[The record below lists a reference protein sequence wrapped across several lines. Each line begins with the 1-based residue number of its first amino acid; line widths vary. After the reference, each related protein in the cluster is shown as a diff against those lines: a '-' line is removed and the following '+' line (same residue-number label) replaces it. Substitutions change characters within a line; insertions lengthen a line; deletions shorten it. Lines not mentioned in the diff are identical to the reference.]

1 MFHYYSESS
10 ALAWA
15 AAPFLPPP
23 IIAEPLPWLP
33 FDPDDFERHGPRCY
47 QLDILWQIVEAIEA
61 GHRRILV
68 QLPTGGG
75 KTVLATALLAS
86 AERAQ
91 FLVHRDELIEQTSK
105 TLWRSQIP
113 HSFVA
118 SGKPFDPDAA
128 VLLSGIAT
136 LAKRLN
142 AVLAPDIVIVDEAH
156 HAVSNSWS
164 DVIAAFPDA
173 IIIGLTATPQRL
185 DGRGLD
191 AQFDHLILGP
201 PVRWLIDEGYLSDFD
216 YYAPPLGGQDD
227 AAIIGDVLAHWQR
240 LAGGGQGIV
249 FASNREHS
257 RGIVSEFVTAGVRAL
272 HVDGTLNPTARREA
286 DALFRSGAVT
296 LESNVA
302 LFGEGYDIPNI
313 VYCAIARR
321 TQSLSWFLQ
330 MVGRA
335 LRPVYAPGFD
345 LSTRAGRLAAIAAGP
360 KPRAIIC
367 DHGNNWFSHGMPDD
381 PRAWSLA
388 GKLKGSGAG
397 CNDDAAPI
405 HQCLN
410 CYMITP
416 SIVRQCP
423 GCGTEFPVVT
433 RNIRFKEGF
442 LTKIE
447 RDERRAQKAEEKAKQ
462 SMLRKAEEQACRSEA
477 SLIELAKK
485 RGYDNPVGWAKVRL
499 RARAQG
505 KRR

>member
-1 MFHYYSESS
+1 M
-10 ALAWA
+10 
-15 AAPFLPPP
+15 PPP
-23 IIAEPLPWLP
+23 VIADPLPWLP
-33 FDPDDFERHGPRCY
+33 FDPDDFARHGPRDY
-47 QLDILWQIVEAIEA
+47 QLEILWQIVEAIEA

-75 KTVLATALLAS
+75 KTVLATAMLAS

-91 FLVHRDELIEQTSK
+91 FLVHRDELIEQTSR
-105 TLWRSQIP
+105 TLWRSKIP

-118 SGKPFDPDAA
+118 AGKPFDADAA

-136 LAKRLN
+136 LAKRLR
-142 AVLAPDIVIVDEAH
+142 AILPPDIVIVDEAH

-164 DVIAAFPDA
+164 EVIAAFPDA

-216 YYAPPLGGQDD
+216 YYAPPLDAQDD

-257 RGIVSEFVTAGVRAL
+257 RNIVAEFVTVGVRAL
-272 HVDGTLNPTARREA
+272 HVDGTLNPTARRDA

-296 LESNVA
+296 LESNVG

-313 VYCAIARR
+313 TYCAIARR

-345 LSTRAGRLAAIAAGP
+345 LTSRLGRLAAIAAGP
-360 KPRAIIC
+360 KPRAVIC

-381 PRAWSLA
+381 ARAWSLA
-388 GKLKGSGAG
+388 GKLRGGASG
-397 CNDDAAPI
+397 CNDDATPI

-416 SIVRQCP
+416 SAVRECP
-423 GCGTEFPVVT
+423 GCSTVFPVVT
-433 RNIRFKEGF
+433 RNIRFKEGH

-447 RDERRAQKAEEKAKQ
+447 RDAIRAQKAEEKAKQ
-462 SMLRKAEEQACRSEA
+462 TMLRRAEEQSARSEA
-477 SLIELAKK
+477 ALIDLAKR
-485 RGYDNPVGWAKVRL
+485 RGYPNPKGWATMKL
-499 RARAQG
+499 KARAHS

>member
-1 MFHYYSESS
+1 MNLLH
-10 ALAWA
+10 WA

-23 IIAEPLPWLP
+23 VFTPAPWLP
-33 FDPDDFERHGPRCY
+33 FDPDDFDRHGPRDY

-86 AERAQ
+86 ASSAQ
-91 FLVHRDELIEQTSK
+91 FLVHRDELLKQTSR
-105 TLWRSQIP
+105 TLWGSKIP
-113 HSFVA
+113 HSFIA
-118 SGKPFDPDAA
+118 SDRAFDARAA
-128 VLLSGIAT
+128 VQLCGIAT
-136 LAKRLN
+136 LAKRLRE
-142 AVLAPDIVIVDEAH
+142 ALPPDIIIVDEAH
-156 HAVSNSWS
+156 HAVSSSWS
-164 DVIAAFPDA
+164 EVIAAFPDA
-173 IIIGLTATPQRL
+173 IIVGLTATPQRL

-191 AQFDHLILGP
+191 GQFDHLILGP

-216 YYAPPLGGQDD
+216 YYAPPPGSEDE
-227 AAIIGDVLAHWQR
+227 AALIGDVVAHYQR

-249 FASNREHS
+249 FASSREHS
-257 RGIVSEFVTAGVRAL
+257 RSIVTEFQLAGVRSL
-272 HVDGTLNPTARREA
+272 HVDGTLSPTARDEA
-286 DALFRSGAVT
+286 DRLFRSGEVT
-296 LESNVA
+296 LESNVN

-313 VYCAIARR
+313 MYCAIARR
-321 TQSLSWFLQ
+321 TQSLSWYLQ

-345 LSTRAGRLAAIAAGP
+345 RSTRAGRLAAIAAGP

-381 PRAWSLA
+381 PRAWTLA
-388 GKLKGSGAG
+388 GKLRGSGAG
-397 CNDDAAPI
+397 CNDDATPI

-416 SIVRQCP
+416 SAVKLCP

-433 RNIRFKEGF
+433 RNIRFKEGY

-447 RDERRAQKAEEKAKQ
+447 RDERRAQKAAEKAKLA
-462 SMLRKAEEQACRSEA
+462 MLRKAEEQACRSEA
-477 SLIELAKK
+477 ALRELAER
-485 RGYDNPVGWAKVRL
+485 RGYSPGWVKAKL

-505 KRR
+505 GRR